1 MELPP
6 GIFRVGF
13 IFYVN
18 VNVIFI
24 VNRGV
29 NVVMN
34 LRVENKKITD
44 LKPAPYNPRLDLQ
57 PGDPDYEKLKRSI
70 QEFGLVE
77 PIVFNERTGYVVGG
91 HQRLKVLQDLGWSEV
106 PVSVVDLDPEKEKA
120 LNVALNKIEG
130 DWDNFKLKELLEE
143 LDTGA
148 FDITITGFDEEE
160 IEDLMTQFYVEEE
173 TEVKE
178 DNFDP
183 DKAAEEVQEPVTKPG
198 DVWLL
203 GRHRLMCGDSTNID
217 DVLRLMGGKQA
228 DMIFTDPPYNVDY
241 EGSNGKKIKNDNMED
256 SAFYQF
262 LYDAFV
268 AMYTVLKEG
277 GPIYVCHADS
287 EGLNFRKAFKDAGF
301 LMKQCLIW
309 VKNSLVLGRQDYH
322 WKHEPILYG
331 WKPGAAH
338 AWYGGRKQDTVV
350 EEDVDLVIQKEGD
363 HFVLSFSNGIKSV
376 MVKVPSYEIVFSGD
390 DSDSTTW
397 RIEKPKKNADHPT
410 MKPIALCARA
420 IQNSSKPGELVL
432 DPFGGSG
439 STLIACEQ
447 TGRTCFTMEFDPI
460 YCDVILRRFE
470 EFTGQ
475 KPVKLA

>member
-1 MELPP
+1 
-6 GIFRVGF
+6 
-13 IFYVN
+13 
-18 VNVIFI
+18 
-24 VNRGV
+24 
-29 NVVMN
+29 MN
-34 LRVENKKITD
+34 IRIENKKIED
-44 LKPAPYNPRLDLQ
+44 LVPAPYNPRLDLQ

-70 QEFGLVE
+70 QTFGLVE

-91 HQRLKVLQDLGWSEV
+91 HQRLKVLKDLGWTEV
-106 PVSVVDLDPEKEKA
+106 PVSVVDLDSDKEKA

-148 FDITITGFDEEE
+148 FDVTLTGFDEDE

-183 DKAAEEVQEPVTKPG
+183 DQAVEEIEEPISKPG
-198 DVWLL
+198 DIWLL

-217 DVLRLMGGKQA
+217 DVLKLMGNKQA

-262 LYDAFV
+262 LYDAYV
-268 AMYTVLKEG
+268 AMYTVLKDG

-301 LMKQCLIW
+301 LLKQCLIW

-338 AWYGGRKQDTVV
+338 AWYGGRKQDTVI
-350 EEDVDLVIQKEGD
+350 EEDADLVVQKEKD
-363 HFVLSFSNGIKSV
+363 HVLLTFSNGIKSIV
-376 MVKVPSYEIVFSGD
+376 VKVPGYEIVFSDD

-420 IQNSSKPGELVL
+420 IQNSSKPGEIVF

-447 TGRTCFTMEFDPI
+447 TGRTCFTMEYDPV
-460 YCDVILRRFE
+460 YADVIIKRWE

-475 KPVKLA
+475 KAVRLS

>member
-13 IFYVN
+13 IFYVNVN

-183 DKAAEEVQEPVTKPG
+183 DKAAEEVQEPITKPG

-217 DVLRLMGGKQA
+217 DVLRLMGGK
-228 DMIFTDPPYNVDY
+228 
-241 EGSNGKKIKNDNMED
+241 
-256 SAFYQF
+256 
-262 LYDAFV
+262 
-268 AMYTVLKEG
+268 
-277 GPIYVCHADS
+277 
-287 EGLNFRKAFKDAGF
+287 
-301 LMKQCLIW
+301 
-309 VKNSLVLGRQDYH
+309 
-322 WKHEPILYG
+322 
-331 WKPGAAH
+331 
-338 AWYGGRKQDTVV
+338 
-350 EEDVDLVIQKEGD
+350 
-363 HFVLSFSNGIKSV
+363 
-376 MVKVPSYEIVFSGD
+376 
-390 DSDSTTW
+390 
-397 RIEKPKKNADHPT
+397 
-410 MKPIALCARA
+410 
-420 IQNSSKPGELVL
+420 
-432 DPFGGSG
+432 
-439 STLIACEQ
+439 
-447 TGRTCFTMEFDPI
+447 
-460 YCDVILRRFE
+460 
-470 EFTGQ
+470 
-475 KPVKLA
+475 

>member
-1 MELPP
+1 MRIEKRNIEEL
-6 GIFRVGF
+6 I
-13 IFYVN
+13 
-18 VNVIFI
+18 
-24 VNRGV
+24 
-29 NVVMN
+29 
-34 LRVENKKITD
+34 
-44 LKPAPYNPRLDLQ
+44 PANYNPRKDLQ
-57 PGDPDYEKLKRSI
+57 PNDTEYIKIKRSI
-70 QEFGLVE
+70 ETFGYVD
-77 PIVFNERTGYVVGG
+77 PIIVNERTGVIVGG
-91 HQRLKVLQDLGWSEV
+91 HQRLKVLKDLGYDEV
-106 PVSVVDLDPEKEKA
+106 DVSVVDLSEENEKA
-120 LNVALNKIEG
+120 LNVALNKISG

-143 LDTGA
+143 LDTG
-148 FDITITGFDEEE
+148 TIDVTLTGFDEEE

-183 DKAAEEVQEPVTKPG
+183 DNAAEEIQEPITKPG

-287 EGLNFRKAFKDAGF
+287 EGLNFRKAFKDAG
-301 LMKQCLIW
+301 LLLKQCIIW
-309 VKNSLVLGRQDYH
+309 VKNSLVLGRQDYQ

-338 AWYGGRKQDTVV
+338 CWYGGRKETTVI
-350 EEDVDLVIQKEGD
+350 EEPVDLAISKYEGYSLLT
-363 HFVLSFSNGIKSV
+363 FTSGTNSTV
-376 MVKVPSYEIVFSGD
+376 VKVPSFEVLHEGTD
-390 DSDSTTW
+390 EGSTTW
-397 RIEKPKKNADHPT
+397 RIEKPKKNGDHPT

-420 IQNSSKPGELVL
+420 IKNSSKPGEIVL

-439 STLIACEQ
+439 STLMACEQ
-447 TGRTCFTMEFDPI
+447 TGRACRTMEFDPV
-460 YCDVILRRFE
+460 YAEVIIRRWE

-475 KPVKLA
+475 KAIKLS